1 MLVLSKLNLF
11 LLLKKWC
18 GYWTI
23 EYILEG
29 AFIHEYVGGFAR
41 VLVRIKVKLN
51 KVEYLKKLKRVWE
64 VSCLS

>member
-1 MLVLSKLNLF
+1 MLVLSKLHLF
-11 LLLKKWC
+11 LDLKKWC
-18 GYWTI
+18 GYWTM

-29 AFIHEYVGGFAR
+29 AFICEYAGVFAR